1 MLVLH
6 WARQRKHVRL
16 NTLSQLLSEAY
27 DHLHAHLTGGLL
39 ATQLFLLPFHRD
51 VQVTPQRVAVLL
63 AHAQYACSQGGA
75 VLVTPESRLSMH
87 LKQHELLAA
96 AAGSSADAHN
106 AAADTL
112 ERIEKLPWHDIID
125 ESDAMLRVKLQLVY
139 AVGSPGA
146 LPYLQQRVAALAAL
160 LRALRDDPTASELLA
175 DERIAV
181 RLPGPPGAFL
191 ASLRLLPGSALDDA
205 LPRLH
210 KALAAA
216 VLSDPPHELRWL
228 LHARYTGDNRETV
241 LAYVTDTSLAA
252 DDIIAPED
260 FGSTEHHAA
269 LLALRGFLAHGVL
282 AHALRQRHRVDY
294 GVAPPGPGRRKRLAV
309 PFRACDVPALRAEF
323 AHPDAALA
331 LTTVSYY
338 YSGLSDAEVLDAFTT
353 LLTLGETEQ
362 AARYDEWH
370 AASAPGMV
378 PAEAASVDGVR
389 KLDLSNVL
397 QRALLC
403 KTYARCV
410 PLIDFWLQ
418 ARVLPSETTQYPQ
431 RLRATAW
438 DMRCD
443 NAKAAAGGFSGT
455 NDQHRLL
462 PLHVRQQPLPDAA
475 LQATDG
481 HMLVMLLDKA
491 RYQALPAPAAG
502 ELAWQALLRFAVVS
516 GTVALVDAGALLAG
530 VELAGAAKY
539 TLELLRSAGSD
550 LAAVAYFDAASG
562 HAGEWVLA
570 DHQGGLWPKQR
581 APVTERDAFVIFD
594 EARCRGAD
602 MRLRRDAR
610 VLLTLGPCMGKDK
623 LMQAAGRLRQL
634 DRGQSLLLTAQRDV
648 HDAILVAAGG
658 ESADVT
664 VQAVLTWVVANTGAA
679 SRAGLLE
686 WSVNGL
692 HYVAMQSDPAKALG
706 DEKLSLDA
714 FYAAAA
720 TPQDVGD
727 LVEVHAAARK
737 AADGALATPVLTLYV
752 KEVVDAA
759 AKYGRGTLIAAS
771 TLDEECERELEQEEE
786 QEQEIEME
794 GPRRAPRAE
803 TDWNVAAAAALQD
816 ADAGAMRLA
825 DAVANH
831 LRPAELAKI
840 AWSSDVWVTANFMR
854 TLAPPDGASA
864 DDEHDDLS
872 LYQRPVDAMLRLPDG
887 GVLLLS
893 DREAETLLEAHW
905 AAGKAAGCPPLLHY
919 SYACNA
925 RDASLMAPD
934 DDDAALSDE
943 QAAALQLFNG
953 ETTLGGEDRVA
964 AATAMLRS
972 AEARGAALHLPVL
985 RGNAHLLAR
994 SHLEACCEAE
1004 DAEERE
1010 PPSAKKRKRT
1020 PEARSAGAR
1029 AASPST
1035 LAGRSEVAALRKAV
1049 KSIAALVETSSEEN
1063 KATVLALCAAL
1074 DDD

>member
-1 MLVLH
+1 M
-6 WARQRKHVRL
+6 RL
-16 NTLSQLLSEAY
+16 NVLPQLLSEAY

-51 VQVTPQRVAVLL
+51 VQVTPQRAAVLL
-63 AHAQYACSQGGA
+63 AHAEYARRQGGA
-75 VLVTPESRLSMH
+75 LLVTPESRLSMH
-87 LKQHELLAA
+87 LKQRELRAA
-96 AAGSSADAHN
+96 ATGSGDPYNADAYD
-106 AAADTL
+106 AAADKL
-112 ERIEKLPWHDIID
+112 ERIEALPWHDVYD
-125 ESDAMLRVKLQLVY
+125 ESDALLRVKLQLVY

-146 LPYLQQRVAALAAL
+146 LPYLQKRAAALAAL
-160 LRALRDDPTASELLA
+160 LRALRDDPTASALLA
-175 DERIAV
+175 VERIAV
-181 RLPGPPGAFL
+181 RSLGPPGAFL
-191 ASLRLLPGSALDDA
+191 ATLRLLPGTALDDA

-210 KALAAA
+210 EALAAA
-216 VLSDPPHELRWL
+216 VLRDPPHELRWL
-228 LHARYTGDNRETV
+228 LHARYKGASRDAV
-241 LAYVTDTSLAA
+241 MAYVTDTSQAA

-260 FGSTEHHAA
+260 FGCAEHRAA

-338 YSGLSDAEVLDAFTT
+338 YSGLSDDEVLDAFTT
-353 LLTLGETEQ
+353 LLSLGETEQ
-362 AARYDEWH
+362 AARYNEWH
-370 AASAPGMV
+370 SASAPGMA
-378 PAEAASVDGVR
+378 PSDAASVDGVR

-403 KTYARCV
+403 KAYTRCV

-438 DMRCD
+438 DMRCP

-462 PLHVRQQPLPDAA
+462 PLHVRQQPLPDAQ

-481 HMLVMLLDKA
+481 HMLALVLDKA
-491 RYQALPAPAAG
+491 RYEALPAPAAG
-502 ELAWQALLRFAVVS
+502 EPAWQAVLRFAVRR
-516 GTVALVDAGALLAG
+516 GCVALMDAGALLAG
-530 VELAGAAKY
+530 VDLAGAAKY
-539 TLELLRSAGSD
+539 TLELLHEAGSD
-550 LAAVAYFDAASG
+550 LQAVAYFDTGSG

-570 DHQGGLWPKQR
+570 DQQDGWWPKPR
-581 APVTERDAFVIFD
+581 APMTERDAFVIFD

-610 VLLTLGPCMGKDK
+610 ALLTLGPRMGKDK

-634 DRGQSLLLTAQRDV
+634 DRGQSLLLTALRDV
-648 HDAILVAAGG
+648 HDAILATAGK
-658 ESADVT
+658 SADVT
-664 VQAVLTWVVANTGAA
+664 VQAALTWVMSNTMAA

-686 WSVNGL
+686 WAVNGL
-692 HYVAMQSDPAKALG
+692 HHAVVQSDPAKALG
-706 DEKLSLDA
+706 DEKLSLEA

-720 TPQDVGD
+720 TPQDVGA
-727 LVEVHAAARK
+727 LVQAHAEARK
-737 AADGALATPVLTLYV
+737 AAGGASVTILLARYMD
-752 KEVVDAA
+752 KVVERA
-759 AKYGRGTLIAAS
+759 AKYGSGTLIAAS

-786 QEQEIEME
+786 QEQEIEVE
-794 GPRRAPRAE
+794 APRRAPRAE
-803 TDWNVAAAAALQD
+803 TDWPVAAAAALQH

-831 LRPAELAKI
+831 LRPPELATI
-840 AWSSDVWVTANFMR
+840 AWSPAVWVTANFIR

-905 AAGKAAGCPPLLHY
+905 AAGKAAGRPPLLHH
-919 SYACNA
+919 SYA
-925 RDASLMAPD
+925 RDARDAALMAPDNDD
-934 DDDAALSDE
+934 DDDAALPDE
-943 QAAALQLFNG
+943 LAAALQLFNG
-953 ETTLGGEDRVA
+953 ETTLGGEARVA
-964 AATAMLRS
+964 AAVAMLPN
-972 AEARGAALHLPVL
+972 AEARGAALRLPVL

-994 SHLEACCEAE
+994 SHLEACCEAK
-1004 DAEERE
+1004 DDGQQDL
-1010 PPSAKKRKRT
+1010 PSAKKRKRT
-1020 PEARSAGAR
+1020 PEAHSAG
-1029 AASPST
+1029 AASPSS
-1035 LAGRSEVAALRKAV
+1035 LAKRTAHLRINPSDAGGG
-1049 KSIAALVETSSEEN
+1049 SSRG
-1063 KATVLALCAAL
+1063 
-1074 DDD
+1074 